1 MKITAKH
8 RLFVARYLINLNPT
22 QAGLEAGF
30 AKRTGTAL
38 MHKPEIQALI
48 AEMGNDR
55 LDRAEVDNE
64 WVLRRLVDE
73 AEADLN
79 DLYEPGTG
87 RLKPVEEWP
96 LIWRKGLV
104 AGVKAVETDD
114 GTVIKEVK
122 LSDRVK
128 RLELLGKHVKVGA
141 FSEKHEHTGKDGGP
155 IQTEMDLSKLNDD
168 QLKQLAVIVA
178 AAGGN
183 SKGD

>member
-8 RLFVARYLINLNPT
+8 RLFVAEYLKDLNPT
-22 QAGLEAGF
+22 AAGLRSGH

-38 MHKPEIQALI
+38 MQKPEIQALI

-73 AEADLN
+73 AEADLA
-79 DLYEPGTG
+79 DLYLEDGK
-87 RLKPVEEWP
+87 LKPVDEWP

-141 FSEKHEHTGKDGGP
+141 FSEKHVHTGPNDGP
-155 IQTEMDLSKLNDD
+155 IQHQHKTWRQVLREESEQD
-168 QLKQLAVIVA
+168 
-178 AAGGN
+178 
-183 SKGD
+183 